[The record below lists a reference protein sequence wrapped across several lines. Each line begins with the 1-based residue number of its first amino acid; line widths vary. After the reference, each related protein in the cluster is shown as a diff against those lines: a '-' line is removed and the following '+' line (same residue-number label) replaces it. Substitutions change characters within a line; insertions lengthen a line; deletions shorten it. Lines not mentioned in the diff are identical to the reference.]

1 MAKAKEFQD
10 NSPNKMNGYLPI
22 DILCANIIFYQLL
35 LGLRRLKKIRNRTMQ
50 GLHVQA
56 FLDFRSF
63 NFRDFQFNAVYNSI
77 IFSFPLVLL
86 SNLDLRGFRFPRF
99 FMCPH
104 INSIN
109 RGMPVP
115 SSYIPKPRS
124 SCGSN

>member
-99 FMCPH
+99 YVSPYQQHKSGNACAL
-104 INSIN
+104 
-109 RGMPVP
+109 
-115 SSYIPKPRS
+115 
-124 SCGSN
+124 